1 MSTAQTSVQVD
12 ASDSAMG
19 IVIGLVAG
27 LMFAAGLVFSGMTD
41 PAKVI
46 GFLNVAALFTDAV
59 PGQWDASLAF
69 VMGGAVIVTLIA
81 YRQTKPNGEHSPAL
95 DANKPWFAQRFVL
108 PTRQDIDWPLIS
120 GGAMFGVGWG
130 LGGFC
135 PGPALAAWTT
145 NSDLVW
151 FVPAMLAGM
160 WVANRVKA

>member
-1 MSTAQTSVQVD
+1 MFPVGFRLAVGNQRHDDGAAHHKGQ
-12 ASDSAMG
+12 AG
-19 IVIGLVAG
+19 IPLAGYGIG
-27 LMFAAGLVFSGMTD
+27 
-41 PAKVI
+41 K
-46 GFLNVAALFTDAV
+46 
-59 PGQWDASLAF
+59 
-69 VMGGAVIVTLIA
+69 
-81 YRQTKPNGEHSPAL
+81 HSPAL